1 MVPKDCKNMSNNEL
15 KLYKLSLTNEYEA
28 IKNKI
33 LELEKE
39 LDKLDLEYRKVEN
52 EENKRRNSF

>member
-28 IKNKI
+28 IKSKI